1 MNPKRILMIKSHS
14 MGVGDV
20 LRSSA
25 AWRVLKNKWPEVEL
39 HLLFLSKH
47 AGYATESLIKQHHL
61 LSSAHFITVRAHDPS
76 VSNAAR
82 VPITTLIQ
90 QVQTIARELKPELII
105 DFEPHGMKT
114 SLLTWMAARVCQA
127 KTLGIAQFPGRSW
140 FYDQCANS
148 VSNYAQSHGLS
159 LPMDYTNRD
168 FVVLQAL
175 GLERSG
181 TPIELALSEEGERF
195 KQKLMAELPRDLPVV
210 GLNIGCG
217 TQDALVK
224 RPDINHLARCIAS
237 LYRQQPFNLVLSGAP
252 FEKDVNQLFLNTLSG
267 LLPLPPRSWDLAG
280 QTTLPESAGLIDACD
295 LFITTDSGPYHMAV
309 GLRKPTLVWFT
320 YGEITSFHDN
330 IWVNRVIQPIEQ
342 EFVAAIDKLAW
353 LKSHQDLSSSA

>member
-90 QVQTIARELKPELII
+90 QVQTITRELKPELII

-159 LPMDYTNRD
+159 LPMNYTNRD

-181 TPIELALSEEGERF
+181 TPIELALCEEGERF

-217 TQDALVK
+217 TQDAVPR
-224 RPDINHLARCIAS
+224 RPDLHKLAKCI
-237 LYRQQPFNLVLSGAP
+237 LGLFEVTPFTLVLSGAA
-252 FEKDVNQLFLNTLSG
+252 FEKEINLEFTSIVEKISPKAITFIDCAG
-267 LLPLPPRSWDLAG
+267 L
-280 QTTLPESAGLIDACD
+280 TTLLETTGLIAACD
-295 LFITTDSGPYHMAV
+295 LFVSSDSGPYHMSV
-309 GLRKPTLVWFT
+309 GLKIPTLVWFNFSEPAAIHHSDGVEALINPGT
-320 YGEITSFHDN
+320 E
-330 IWVNRVIQPIEQ
+330 

>member
-1 MNPKRILMIKSHS
+1 MNPQRILMIKSHS

-25 AWRVLKNKWPEVEL
+25 AWRVLKNKWPGVEL

-61 LSSAHFITVRAHDPS
+61 LSSAHFVTVRAHDPS
-76 VSNAAR
+76 VAHAAR
-82 VPITTLIQ
+82 VPITQLIK
-90 QVQTIARELKPELII
+90 QVQTIAQDVQPDLII

-114 SLLTWMAARVCQA
+114 SLLTWMAAKACQA

-140 FYDQCANS
+140 FYDQCSES
-148 VSNYAQSHGLS
+148 VPLFAKRHALS
-159 LPMDYTNRD
+159 LPMDYTLRD

-175 GLERSG
+175 GLERSH
-181 TPIELALSEEGERF
+181 TPIELQLSKEGERF
-195 KQKLMAELPRDLPVV
+195 KQTLLSQLPSQMPVV

-224 RPDINHLARCIAS
+224 RPDIQHLAKCMAA
-237 LYRQQPFNLVLSGAP
+237 LYQQQAFSLVLSGAP
-252 FEKDVNQLFLNTLSG
+252 FEQDVNQVFAQSFRQ
-267 LLPLPPRSWDLAG
+267 LLPHLPVMVDMAG
-280 QTTLPESAGLIDACD
+280 KTSLPESAGLIDACD

-309 GLRKPTLVWFT
+309 GLQKPTLVWFT
-320 YGEITSFHDN
+320 YAETTSFHEDA
-330 IWVNRVIQPIEQ
+330 WVSRVIQPSEA
-342 EFVAAIDKLAW
+342 EFVATIGQMGW
-353 LKSHQDLSSSA
+353 LKNHSTLNS